1 MRMKNLMAG
10 LALMA
15 IVATLVGAP
24 AAAAGGGGGAIPC
37 GGVPQSIAEH
47 LQSNEAWYCPINQQ
61 IWQQWTGSIPIA
73 IIAVLLSF
81 TVAAVILMIGTAVKS
96 DRVRNFGVGEL
107 YEALASAIIVGS
119 FMYVA
124 SVVFGFGLGALVG
137 PINPYAVS
145 FNLITSTIGTAQQFY
160 TTLYQIYFLDSF
172 YSSISVSISGNFKSL
187 SSAGSIVQMLA
198 ANSAAINLL
207 GQAYKFPLIFFFI
220 EPADMVSK
228 LLSDGILALYG
239 EYYLLVFF
247 AVSAIPVFLVPGVV
261 FRAIYPTRAF
271 GGMLIA
277 LAIAFYLVMPGLF
290 SIAYYFTTPQ
300 LQQQLRTGTS
310 QLALYGSGSGAITN
324 AQSSTSP
331 IVETLGTV
339 DAAMSSFW
347 LLILFYPGLIIA
359 VTYSFVTQI
368 ANFIGGASYTGSK
381 LRSFI

>member
-15 IVATLVGAP
+15 IVATLVAAP
-24 AAAAGGGGGAIPC
+24 LATAGGGGGAIPC

-47 LQSNEAWYCPINQQ
+47 LQNNEAWYCPINQQ
-61 IWQQWTGSIPIA
+61 IAAQWANSMPIA
-73 IIAVLLSF
+73 IVAVLLAF
-81 TVAAVILMIGTAVKS
+81 TVAAIIFMIGTAVKS

-107 YEALASAIIVGS
+107 YEALASAIIVAA

-124 SVVFGFGLGALVG
+124 SVVFGYGLGALVG
-137 PINPYAVS
+137 PVNPYAVS
-145 FNLITSTIGTAQQFY
+145 FNLITNTVSTAEQFY
-160 TTLYQIYFLDSF
+160 GTLYHIYFLDSF
-172 YSSISVSISGNFKSL
+172 YASINVNIYGDIESL
-187 SSAGSIVQMLA
+187 GAGSILQMLA
-198 ANSAAINLL
+198 ASNGALSLL
-207 GQAYKFPLIFFFI
+207 SMAYKFPLIFFFI
-220 EPADMVSK
+220 QPADLVSK

-247 AVSAIPVFLVPGVV
+247 AVSAIPVFLVTGIV